1 LPFIALCPP
10 RRNHSPPF
18 AAHPIDHYDFNVF
31 HKTDREYAVFTT
43 ATVHSLEHRPVK
55 YSLGL
60 PKIDVV
66 FCEVRL
72 PLAFIPLES
81 IPAPS
86 LDWVSS
92 VCTICTHTERMVQP
106 VSYTHANPVNKLD

>member
-1 LPFIALCPP
+1 MCPP
-10 RRNHSPPF
+10 RRNLSPPF

-43 ATVHSLEHRPVK
+43 AAVHSLEHRPVK

-72 PLAFIPLES
+72 PLAFIPLEC

-86 LDWVSS
+86 LDGFQVY
-92 VCTICTHTERMVQP
+92 VRFVQTQ
-106 VSYTHANPVNKLD
+106 SGWSNPFPTPMRTP